1 VNDFEESHPDR
12 TRLRE
17 LARALSQ
24 GHEPD
29 LGVLSA
35 EDIWEL
41 VHELGVYQIELETQ
55 NEELRET
62 RLELE
67 EARDRYR
74 ELYDFAPVGYFT
86 LDRQGLIQEANL
98 TGAAQLH
105 TERTRLVGEYLSRW
119 LDRED
124 ADALYRHLGEACRT
138 AEPCRLEVALRLS
151 DKSPLWVR
159 LESVAGTDAQ
169 GREICRTTVSD
180 ISAEKEAERDRT
192 ERQRLYENLFV
203 NNHAVMLL
211 LDPASGRIIDA
222 NPAAANYYG
231 YSREE
236 LLGRPI
242 SDINLLE
249 PTIVRNIMRD
259 VENLKRQRFEFR
271 HRLASGEVREVEV
284 YSGPLTQ
291 NGRTLLFSIVHDI
304 TDRKKAEQE
313 LKRARI
319 QAEDANRAKS
329 EFLANMSHEIRT
341 PMTVIFAAL
350 EQLEMAGLPPDQGRL
365 LGMAQT
371 AASNLL
377 TLIDDILDISRIE
390 ARKMK
395 IRREPF
401 LLRETL
407 HKTVE
412 MFRPKVLKRNLRL
425 DLEVAEDVP
434 ELVVGDPDRFRQI
447 LVNLLGN
454 AIKFT
459 EQGEVKVTAERC
471 RKPNYACLSV
481 TDTGI
486 GMPAEQIDRLFDS
499 FSQLDNSRTRKY
511 GGSGL
516 GLAISKAL
524 VELMG
529 GEIMAKSEE
538 GKGST
543 FRVSLPLA
551 ETEGQELAAG
561 ESTEVKEELSVQ
573 PEARILLAED
583 DPIVRHLV
591 ELLLRQRRWEVVTAE
606 NGEQALELWRSENF
620 DLVLMDIQMPLMD
633 GLTATRKIREQEGE
647 GPRTPIVALTAFA
660 RQEDRERCLEAGM
673 DAYASKPVDRD
684 ALYRTIENLL
694 PKRTSR
700 QH

>member
-1 VNDFEESHPDR
+1 MKDTKKPNPTR
-12 TRLRE
+12 TRLRD
-17 LARALSQ
+17 LARALSRGQ
-24 GHEPD
+24 EPD

-35 EDIWEL
+35 EDIREL
-41 VHELGVYQIELETQ
+41 VHELGVYQFELETQ

-67 EARDRYR
+67 EACDRYR
-74 ELYDFAPVGYFT
+74 ELYDFAPVGHFT
-86 LDRQGLIQEANL
+86 LDRQGLIHEANL
-98 TGAAQLH
+98 TGAALLH
-105 TERTRLVGEYLSRW
+105 TERNRLVGEYLSRW

-138 AEPCRLEVALRLS
+138 AEPCRLEVALQLS

-159 LESVAGTDAQ
+159 LESVAVTDAQ
-169 GREICRTTVSD
+169 GRQICRTTVSD

-192 ERQRLYENLFV
+192 ERQRLYENLFA

-211 LDPASGRIIDA
+211 IDPASGKIVDA
-222 NPAAANYYG
+222 NPAAAQFYG

-236 LLGRPI
+236 FLSRPI

-249 PTIVRNIMRD
+249 PAIVRNLMRD
-259 VENLKRQRFEFR
+259 VTNLKRQRFEFR

-304 TDRKKAEQE
+304 TDRKNAEQE

-319 QAEDANRAKS
+319 QAEDGSRAKS

-390 ARKMK
+390 ARKVE

-401 LLRETL
+401 LLKETL

-412 MFRPKVLKRNLRL
+412 MFRPKVRDKDLRL
-425 DLEVAEDVP
+425 GLEVAEEVP
-434 ELVVGDPDRFRQI
+434 ELVLGDPDRLSQI
-447 LVNLLGN
+447 LINLLGN
-454 AIKFT
+454 AVKFT
-459 EQGEVKVTAERC
+459 DRGEVKVTADCCPDPHHVRL
-471 RKPNYACLSV
+471 RI

-486 GMPAEQIDRLFDS
+486 GMPADKIEHLFDS
-499 FSQLDNSRTRKY
+499 FSQLESSRTKKY

-516 GLAISKAL
+516 GLAISKGL

-529 GEIMAKSEE
+529 GEITAESEE
-538 GKGST
+538 GQGSI
-543 FRVSLPLA
+543 FCVYLPLVEIEAQSISA
-551 ETEGQELAAG
+551 E
-561 ESTEVKEELSVQ
+561 ESPEESSA
-573 PEARILLAED
+573 PTEARILLAED
-583 DPIVRHLV
+583 DATVRFLI
-591 ELLLRQRRWEVVTAE
+591 EQLLRRHQWDVVTAE
-606 NGEQALELWRSENF
+606 DGEQALKLWQAQNF
-620 DLVLMDIQMPLMD
+620 DLVLMDVQMPHMD
-633 GLTATRKIREQEGE
+633 GLAATRKIREQEGE
-647 GPRTPIVALTAFA
+647 GRHTPIVALTAFA
-660 RQEDRERCLEAGM
+660 RQEDRQRCLEAGM
-673 DAYASKPVDRD
+673 DAFASKPVDRSD
-684 ALYRTIENLL
+684 LYRTIENLL
-694 PKRTSR
+694 PKRTP
-700 QH
+700 HHH